1 MKTIKILDWPN
12 QRFYSE
18 THPFYKW
25 KNELLNRGL
34 KIKFYHHHLDKGLKD
49 ADYLLI
55 HSRYFDNGRNI
66 HAGKRNDEELLI
78 AFLLEMRKYTAKI
91 IWFDAADSTGSSD
104 FSIIPYVDV
113 FLKKQVL
120 KNKDY
125 YSNIDESHNLRIWMN
140 SPNAK
145 KSDYPFDYCPKNQV
159 HKIKIG
165 WNIGFNDYRYFG
177 YKMSRLSNYLSYNW
191 YPLKF
196 TETASN
202 RNLDLTFRGTIHQ
215 EIGRNSH
222 ISEQRNK
229 VINLLNQSDL
239 KIATGKPIPKK
250 NYWKELRNAKLSIS
264 PFGWG
269 EVCYRDFESFIAGSL
284 LIKPSMEHLE
294 TVPNCFIPYQTY
306 IPIHWDLNDLP
317 EKLEALTTHYKEH
330 QQIAINGQKTYLNAI
345 NNPNVFIDTLLNAL

>member
-1 MKTIKILDWPN
+1 MKTIKILDWPT

-25 KNELLNRGL
+25 KNELSDCGF
-34 KIKFYHHHLDKGLKD
+34 KIKFYHHHLDHGLKD

-66 HAGKRNDEELLI
+66 HAGKRDDEEFLIDYLLK
-78 AFLLEMRKYTAKI
+78 MRNFVKKI

-104 FSIIPYVDV
+104 FSIISYVDI

-125 YSNIDESHNLRIWMN
+125 YLNNDKTNNLRIWMN
-140 SPNAK
+140 SPNMNNCE
-145 KSDYPFDYCPKNQV
+145 YPFDYCPKNQI
-159 HKIKIG
+159 HKIKVG

-177 YKMSRLSNYLSYNW
+177 YKMNRLSNYLSYQW

-196 TETASN
+196 TETAAN

-215 EIGRNSH
+215 DNGINSGV
-222 ISEQRNK
+222 SEQRNK
-229 VINLLNQSDL
+229 VINLMNQLNL
-239 KIATGKPIPKK
+239 KIASGMPIPKK
-250 NYWKELRNAKLSIS
+250 SYWKELRNAKLSVS
-264 PFGWG
+264 PYGWG
-269 EVCYRDFESFIAGSL
+269 EVCYRDFESFIAGAL

-294 TVPNCFIPYQTY
+294 TVPNCFIPNQTY
-306 IPIHWDLNDLP
+306 IPIDWNINDLP
-317 EKLEALTTHYKEH
+317 DKLAMLTKQYKAH

-345 NNPNVFIDTLLNAL
+345 NNPNVFINTLLNAL